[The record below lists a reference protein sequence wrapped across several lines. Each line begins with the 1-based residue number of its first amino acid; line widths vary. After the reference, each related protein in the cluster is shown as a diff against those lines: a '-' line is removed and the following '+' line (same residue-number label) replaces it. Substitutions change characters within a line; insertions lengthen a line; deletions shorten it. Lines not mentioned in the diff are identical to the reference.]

1 MATTKTEPFDQLQNR
16 IATLAKALGHPARIA
31 ILQVLIAEKSCICGD
46 IVDRVPLAQAT
57 ISQHLKVLKD
67 AGLIQGEIAPNR
79 SCYCINSEGWKQAKT
94 LLGNFMAEF
103 DETANMNC
111 C

>member
-1 MATTKTEPFDQLQNR
+1 MATTKTEPFDQLQNSV
-16 IATLAKALGHPARIA
+16 ATLAKALGHPARIA
-31 ILQVLIAEKSCICGD
+31 ILQVLMTEKSCICGD

-67 AGLIQGEIAPNR
+67 AGLIHGEISPNR
-79 SCYCINSEGWKQAKT
+79 SCYCINSEGWTQAKN
-94 LLGNFMAEF
+94 LLGNFLDGF
-103 DETANMNC
+103 DETTSMIC

>member
-1 MATTKTEPFDQLQNR
+1 MATTKTEPFSAKQITL
-16 IATLAKALGHPARIA
+16 ASLAKALGHPARIA
-31 ILQVLIAEKSCICGD
+31 ILQVLIEEKTCICGD

-67 AGLIQGEIAPNR
+67 SGLIHGEIAPNR
-79 SCYCINSEGWKQAKT
+79 SCYCINPEGWNQAKT
-94 LLGNFMAEF
+94 LLGDFLSSF
-103 DETANMNC
+103 DDTTSQNC